1 MSLSNSTSNISSLN
15 SLRNLLLLEGPKFP
29 SFDFKTSQ
37 LSNQSKSFKIR
48 NQTIYLYPDN
58 NDNEIIM
65 NDDDDHTVKTA
76 NNIWDASLILS
87 KFLEKQCNEN
97 KMDFKGKKVIEVG
110 AGKSIPSLTS
120 SILGASMV
128 TITDVPI
135 VIPEIEKIIKLNGL
149 ENNNVL
155 AKPLDWENRK
165 DYIPFLIDKD
175 PWDFILAADVVWVD
189 YLIVPLVD
197 SINEL
202 STPSH
207 TTLLLCHQTR
217 TTRSDNMLFD
227 TLEKRGWKIQKVLR
241 DELNLEEGFWK
252 DNVEIYRGRK
262 EQG

>member
-1 MSLSNSTSNISSLN
+1 MSLSDKTSGISELN
-15 SLRNLLLLEGPKFP
+15 SLPTLFLLEGPKFP
-29 SFDFKTSQ
+29 SFDFKISP
-37 LSNQSKSFKIR
+37 SNQSKSFKIK

-58 NDNEIIM
+58 DNNELFM
-65 NDDDDHTVKTA
+65 NDDDHAVKTA
-76 NNIWDASLILS
+76 NNVWDASLILS

-97 KMDFKGKKVIEVG
+97 KLDFKGKKVIELG

-128 TITDVPI
+128 TITDAPI
-135 VIPEIEKIIKLNGL
+135 VIPEIEKIIKLNGF

-165 DYIPFLIDKD
+165 DYIPFLIDKG
-175 PWDFILAADVVWVD
+175 PWDFILAADVIWVD

-197 SINEL
+197 SIDEL
-202 STPSH
+202 STPSY
-207 TTLLLCHQTR
+207 TTLLLCHQSR

-227 TLEKRGWKIQKVLR
+227 TLKKRGWKIQKVSR

-252 DNVEIYRGRK
+252 DNVDIYQGQK
-262 EQG
+262 EQE